1 MPRCFTTVSSVKLRL
16 TSGLTKRERDRK
28 TKYSKLFRA
37 PIGSHLQFVP
47 LLGHHHS
54 DLLLLLVQRALLA
67 LNRWVKAARRFDGT
81 TPSLQTP
88 VLKKQMGYQARW
100 PTCHWNITETVL
112 PSLRIYFM
120 SNGAAMK
127 SPSGLQAKEMTPQL
141 LDPPTLNH

>member
-88 VLKKQMGYQARW
+88 VLKKQSGISSPMA
-100 PTCHWNITETVL
+100 NL
-112 PSLRIYFM
+112 PL
-120 SNGAAMK
+120 
-127 SPSGLQAKEMTPQL
+127 E
-141 LDPPTLNH
+141 HH